1 MDQTPLI
8 LTTTSTLTK
17 KKGNNNLLTKEKTI
31 AREVPHGAIS

>member
-8 LTTTSTLTK
+8 FTTTSTLTK
-17 KKGNNNLLTKEKTI
+17 KKGNNLTKEKTI

>member
-8 LTTTSTLTK
+8 FTTTSTLTK
-17 KKGNNNLLTKEKTI
+17 KGNNNLTKEKTI

>member
-17 KKGNNNLLTKEKTI
+17 KKGNNNLTKEKTI